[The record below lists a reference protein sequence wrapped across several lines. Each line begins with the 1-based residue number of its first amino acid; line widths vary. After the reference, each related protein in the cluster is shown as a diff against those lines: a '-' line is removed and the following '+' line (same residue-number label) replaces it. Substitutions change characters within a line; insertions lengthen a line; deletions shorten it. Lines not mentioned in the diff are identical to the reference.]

1 MCPRYNGCMNAPA
14 NIRSGIKLIKVG
26 NSVGVILPRELLAKL
41 GLEVG
46 DALSISDAPG
56 GVTLSR
62 YDLEFERQM
71 AVARDVMKRRRN
83 ALRELA
89 K

>member
-1 MCPRYNGCMNAPA
+1 MRYNNRMNAPA
-14 NIRSGIKLIKVG
+14 TTRPGTKLIKVG
-26 NSVGVILPRELLAKL
+26 NSVGVILPRDVLAKL

-46 DALSISDAPG
+46 DPLSISDAPG

-62 YDLEFERQM
+62 YDPEFERQM

-89 K
+89 R

>member
-1 MCPRYNGCMNAPA
+1 MCLRYNSRMNAPA
-14 NIRSGIKLIKVG
+14 TIRSGTKLIKIG
-26 NSVGVILPRELLAKL
+26 NSVGVILPREVLAKH
-41 GLEVG
+41 GLETG

-62 YDLEFERQM
+62 YDPEFEQQM
-71 AVARDVMKRRRN
+71 SIARDFMKKYRN

>member
-1 MCPRYNGCMNAPA
+1 MRPRYNGCMNAPA

-26 NSVGVILPRELLAKL
+26 NSVGVILPRELLAKH
-41 GLEVG
+41 GLEAG

-62 YDLEFERQM
+62 YDPQFEHQM
-71 AVARDVMKRRRN
+71 SIARDFMKKYRN